1 MSNPG
6 LAYVAIVD
14 DDESVRRSYGRW
26 IRAAG
31 FITLEY
37 SSAEAFLDDRK
48 RPIFDCLVLDIRLS
62 GMTGL
67 ELCRRLRAVQNAT
80 PVVFITA
87 IDEPSVRSEAMAT
100 DCSGFFLKSDEG
112 SLVLGAIRR
121 ATGRETVGP
130 QQKDANLPIP

>member
-6 LAYVAIVD
+6 RAYVAIVD
-14 DDESVRRSYGRW
+14 DDESIRRSYSRW

-31 FITLEY
+31 FIPMEY

-48 RPIFDCLVLDIRLS
+48 RPLFDCLVLDIRLP

-67 ELCRRLRAVQNAT
+67 ELSRRLRAVQNAT

-87 IDEPSVRSEAMAT
+87 IDEPSMRSEAMAT
-100 DCSGFFLKSDEG
+100 GCTGFFLKTDEG

-130 QQKDANLPIP
+130 QQNDATLPIP